1 MTTTPT
7 PHPSNVSARPLNPD
21 TDLPMPSPSPAQQAL
36 VAELL
41 GTWDDAG
48 LLAPPTA
55 NLRGTL
61 LATLTEAVV
70 RQHGRTTRAHIAELR
85 GNADSY
91 DRDAR
96 ATLANTTPDGGP
108 IDLRQLAVAEQLAT
122 GAATLRT
129 TMLRG
134 YSA

>member
-7 PHPSNVSARPLNPD
+7 PGVDYAGRRLNPD
-21 TDLPMPSPSPAQQAL
+21 TELSMPSPSAAQQQLADNVLAL
-36 VAELL
+36 LLDGPLVVGGSDDVDLIREALIEVA
-41 GTWDDAG
+41 
-48 LLAPPTA
+48 
-55 NLRGTL
+55 
-61 LATLTEAVV
+61 V